1 VTETAGDQVRTD
13 RILTVPNVIT
23 VVRLA
28 MLPVFLWL
36 LFAQEDRAKA
46 AGLLAVLGITD
57 FLDGYIARRFNQVSD
72 IGKILDPVADRLLF
86 FVGVGG
92 ILVDGSV
99 PIWFAVAVLVREA
112 LVAGA
117 TLALAALGARR
128 IDVTWFGK
136 AGTFFLMIAFPLFL
150 ASESTV
156 GWADLAETLAWIA
169 GIPGLLLSWYAAALY
184 VPMARRALDEGRQDR
199 GTSTPGAGVPSAS

>member
-1 VTETAGDQVRTD
+1 MTETAGDESPLAPDEVRTD

-57 FLDGYIARRFNQVSD
+57 FLDGYIARHFNQVSD

-86 FVGVGG
+86 FVGAGA

-99 PIWFAVAVLVREA
+99 PTWFAVAVLVREA

-117 TLALAALGARR
+117 TLALAALGASRVSPLSRPRR
-128 IDVTWFGK
+128 GPRVPRG
-136 AGTFFLMIAFPLFL
+136 AL
-150 ASESTV
+150 AATQ
-156 GWADLAETLAWIA
+156 
-169 GIPGLLLSWYAAALY
+169 
-184 VPMARRALDEGRQDR
+184 RRALSR
-199 GTSTPGAGVPSAS
+199 A

>member
-1 VTETAGDQVRTD
+1 MTHTAGEVRTD

-99 PIWFAVAVLVREA
+99 PAWFAIAVLVREV

-117 TLALAALGARR
+117 TLALAMLGARR
-128 IDVTWFGK
+128 IDG
-136 AGTFFLMIAFPLFL
+136 
-150 ASESTV
+150 
-156 GWADLAETLAWIA
+156 DL
-169 GIPGLLLSWYAAALY
+169 
-184 VPMARRALDEGRQDR
+184 VREGR
-199 GTSTPGAGVPSAS
+199 TPSSS

>member
-1 VTETAGDQVRTD
+1 VTDTAADEVRTD

-46 AGLLAVLGITD
+46 AALLAVLGITD
-57 FLDGYIARRFNQVSD
+57 FLDGYIARHFNQVSD
-72 IGKILDPVADRLLF
+72 LGKILDPVADRLLF

-92 ILVDGSV
+92 ILIDGAV
-99 PIWFAVAVLVREA
+99 PMWFGIAVLVREA

-117 TLALAALGARR
+117 TLTLAALGARR

-136 AGTFFLMIAFPLFL
+136 AYTLLLMIAFPLFL
-150 ASESTV
+150 VSDSTV
-156 GWADLAETLAWIA
+156 GWADTAETLAWMF
-169 GIPGLLLSWYAAALY
+169 GIPGLVLSWYSAALY
-184 VPMARRALDEGRQDR
+184 VPKARVALAEARADEGSTATDS
-199 GTSTPGAGVPSAS
+199 GVSTP

>member
-1 VTETAGDQVRTD
+1 VEDELGTDTGAD

-46 AGLLAVLGITD
+46 AALLAVLGVTD
-57 FLDGYIARRFNQVSD
+57 FLDGYVARRFNQVSD
-72 IGKILDPVADRLLF
+72 LGKILDPVADRLLF
-86 FVGVGG
+86 FVGVIG
-92 ILVDGSV
+92 ILIDGSV
-99 PIWFAVAVLVREA
+99 PVWFAVAVLVREA

-136 AGTFFLMIAFPLFL
+136 AYTLCLMVAFPLFL

-156 GWADLAETLAWIA
+156 GWADTAGTLAWCF
-169 GIPGLLLSWYAAALY
+169 GIPGLLLSWYSAALY
-184 VPMARRALDEGRQDR
+184 VPMARTALAEARADDGPAAAE
-199 GTSTPGAGVPSAS
+199 AGMPTT

>member
-1 VTETAGDQVRTD
+1 VTDTAADEVRTD

-46 AGLLAVLGITD
+46 AALLAVLGITD
-57 FLDGYIARRFNQVSD
+57 FLDGYIARHFNQVSD

-92 ILVDGSV
+92 ILIDGAV
-99 PIWFAVAVLVREA
+99 PMWFGIAVLVREA

-117 TLALAALGARR
+117 TLTLAALGARR

-136 AGTFFLMIAFPLFL
+136 AYTLLLMIAFPLFL
-150 ASESTV
+150 VSDSTV
-156 GWADLAETLAWIA
+156 GWADTAETLAWMF
-169 GIPGLLLSWYAAALY
+169 GIPGLVLSWYSAALY
-184 VPMARRALDEGRQDR
+184 VPKARVALAEARADEGSTATDS
-199 GTSTPGAGVPSAS
+199 GVSTP